1 MPSEDSDRVTVM
13 ELCVSKEW
21 LLQELRSDPSR
32 LVILDCRSSNEYGES
47 HIRHALNF
55 SIPSIM
61 LRRLAAGKIDLLS
74 TIKCRDLKA
83 KIASAYKENLFV
95 LYGDF
100 VVTEQQQRSQ
110 QATFTASDTLH
121 VLAKR
126 LTQDGCQVVCLE
138 GGFSQFRSCYPEW
151 CDSCSELAGDVSTGP
166 GAESVAVPLM
176 GLRSLRISPALQTC
190 KRQHHHLGSSC
201 GSSSSAATSSTD
213 SSDSDDRCDSSLG
226 LEEDRDFPVEIVPHL
241 FLGNASNSEDRESLN
256 RHSIQYILNVT
267 PDLPNVFE
275 DSGSIKYMQIP
286 IADHW
291 SQNLASFFPKAIEFI
306 DEARNNG
313 KGVLVHC
320 VAGVSRSVTITV
332 AYLMN
337 KLSLSLNDAFNLVRS
352 RKSNIAPNFHFMEQ
366 LHNYE
371 QELSRP
377 AVCVEEPT
385 QAAASTSTETGQSGC
400 HSCGGVQCKCGGGS
414 HFLSP
419 VNVGTSPDSGIEFD
433 RWTSA
438 PSE

>member
-1 MPSEDSDRVTVM
+1 MGEEFVINR
-13 ELCVSKEW
+13 C
-21 LLQELRSDPSR
+21 SR
-32 LVILDCRSSNEYGES
+32 
-47 HIRHALNF
+47 
-55 SIPSIM
+55 
-61 LRRLAAGKIDLLS
+61 
-74 TIKCRDLKA
+74 
-83 KIASAYKENLFV
+83 
-95 LYGDF
+95 
-100 VVTEQQQRSQ
+100 
-110 QATFTASDTLH
+110 
-121 VLAKR
+121 
-126 LTQDGCQVVCLE
+126 
-138 GGFSQFRSCYPEW
+138 
-151 CDSCSELAGDVSTGP
+151 
-166 GAESVAVPLM
+166 
-176 GLRSLRISPALQTC
+176 
-190 KRQHHHLGSSC
+190 
-201 GSSSSAATSSTD
+201 
-213 SSDSDDRCDSSLG
+213 
-226 LEEDRDFPVEIVPHL
+226 
-241 FLGNASNSEDRESLN
+241 
-256 RHSIQYILNVT
+256 YILNVT

-286 IADHW
+286 ITDHW

-433 RWTSA
+433 CWTSA
-438 PSE
+438 PMLNSMLKENYKSTLSEIHSHFIILKLLEHCLCKILISKILFSQRTVFSR